1 MGAKK
6 KGVFKVNE
14 PLKEPETCLRK
25 QAAVFLIPVE
35 KKQKSEW

>member
-14 PLKEPETCLRK
+14 PLKEKTCLRK

-35 KKQKSEW
+35 KKQKREW